1 MINYIKTSIPYYK
14 RMLQIAIPIMVQSGI
29 TNFVALLDNIMVGRV
44 GTLEMSGVS
53 IVNQL
58 FMVFNLCIFGVMS
71 GAGIFTAQYHGK
83 EDSDGVKA
91 SFQYKL
97 LASVIV
103 SLFGTAIFLLFGDFL
118 ISLYLQGEGSK
129 EDLLLVSQYAR
140 KYLNIMLIG
149 AFPFALSNAYAGT
162 LKETT
167 DRIVPMI
174 ATVSAVFVNLV
185 FNYLLIFG
193 KLGFPELGVNGAAIA
208 TVLSRFVELGI
219 LALWSHTHK
228 KKYPFI
234 KQLYTKFYLTKEQIK
249 KITVI
254 ASPLVLNET
263 LWAAGMAVLNQCYS
277 YRGLTVI
284 ASLNITSTI
293 SNLFNVTFISFGSA
307 IGIIL
312 SQTLGAGKKDEA
324 KFASTRLVWGA
335 TAISTV
341 IGVTMVFF
349 AELFPK
355 IYNTEE
361 AVRTLAT
368 SLITV
373 AAIYVPVHAF
383 LNACYFSLRSGGKT
397 VITFIFDSGY
407 LWLISFPIAF
417 CLSRFTDINVVA
429 MYCIVS
435 AADIIKCALGYIFLK
450 KGKWL
455 NTVVE

>member
-1 MINYIKTSIPYYK
+1 
-14 RMLQIAIPIMVQSGI
+14 MLQIAIPIMVQSGI
-29 TNFVALLDNIMVGRV
+29 TNFVGLLDNIMVGRV

-58 FMVFNLCIFGVMS
+58 FLVFNLCIFGVMS

-83 EDSDGVKA
+83 EDKNGVKA

-97 LASVIV
+97 LSSVVV
-103 SLFGTAIFLLFGDFL
+103 SFVGIAIFLLFGDFL
-118 ISLYLQGEGSK
+118 ISLYLKGEGSE
-129 EDLLLVSQYAR
+129 EDLLLVADYA
-140 KYLNIMLIG
+140 KHYLNIMLVG

-167 DRIVPMI
+167 DRIVPMV

-193 KLGFPELGVNGAAIA
+193 KFGFPKLGVNGAAIA

-219 LALWSHTHK
+219 LVVWSHTHR

-234 KQLYTKFYLTKEQIK
+234 KHLYTKFYLSKEQIK

-263 LWAAGMAVLNQCYS
+263 LWAAGIAVLNQCYS

-349 AELFPK
+349 AEFFPK

-368 SLITV
+368 ALITV
-373 AAIYVPVHAF
+373 AALYVPVHAF

-397 VITFIFDSGY
+397 IITFIFDSGY

-417 CLSRFTDINVVA
+417 CLSRFTQLNVIA

-435 AADIIKCALGYIFLK
+435 SADIIKCMLGYFFLK
-450 KGKWL
+450 KGMWL
-455 NTVVE
+455 NNVVD

>member
-1 MINYIKTSIPYYK
+1 MLNYIKTSLPYYK
-14 RMLQIAIPIMVQSGI
+14 RMLQIAVPIMVQSGI
-29 TNFVALLDNIMVGRV
+29 TNFVGLLDNIMVGRV

-58 FMVFNLCIFGVMS
+58 FLVFNLCIFGVMS

-83 EDSDGVKA
+83 EDENGVKA

-103 SLFGTAIFLLFGDFL
+103 SLAGIAIFLLFGDFL
-118 ISLYLQGEGSK
+118 ISLYLQGEGSE
-129 EDLLLVSQYAR
+129 EDLLLVADYAKR
-140 KYLNIMLIG
+140 YLNIMLVG

-167 DRIVPMI
+167 DRIVPMV
-174 ATVSAVFVNLV
+174 ATVSAVFVNLI
-185 FNYLLIFG
+185 FNYFLIFG
-193 KLGFPELGVNGAAIA
+193 KFGFPKLGVDGAATA
-208 TVLSRFVELGI
+208 TVLSRFVELAI
-219 LALWSHTHK
+219 LIVWSHTHR

-234 KQLYTKFYLTKEQIK
+234 KHLYTKFYLTKEQIK

-263 LWAAGMAVLNQCYS
+263 LWAAGIAVLNQCYS

-335 TAISTV
+335 TAISAA

-349 AELFPK
+349 AELFPR
-355 IYNTEE
+355 IYNTEDT
-361 AVRTLAT
+361 VRALAT
-368 SLITV
+368 SLIT
-373 AAIYVPVHAF
+373 AAALFVPVHAF

-397 VITFIFDSGY
+397 IITFIFDSGY

-435 AADIIKCALGYIFLK
+435 AADILKCALGYVFLK
-450 KGKWL
+450 KGIWL